1 MKLSF
6 KIHFRQIP
14 SDKLTLRQKAIRGEF
29 FLNKFITPTVLLA
42 CFAYSILPAT
52 SPNALANGIQQA
64 NKQVSV
70 SATPKPTPTNID
82 NSKKTTT
89 SSTTSTTTA
98 KPATQSTNTASSKT
112 TTQTSTTKKAVS
124 TQHSKTVT
132 ASRSAPNS
140 RYSSVVATAKQYIGT
155 RYVAGGTSPS
165 GFDCSGFVQYV
176 FKQHGVSLP
185 HSSSAMYQR
194 GTKVN
199 SPQPG
204 DLVFFKT
211 NGSGVS
217 HVGIY
222 IGGNRFI
229 SATTNSGVKIDSLSG
244 GYWGARYIGAKRL

>member
-1 MKLSF
+1 M
-6 KIHFRQIP
+6 
-14 SDKLTLRQKAIRGEF
+14 
-29 FLNKFITPTVLLA
+29 NKFITPTVLLA
-42 CFAYSILPAT
+42 CFAYCILPAT

-70 SATPKPTPTNID
+70 SATNNATKTTNIEV
-82 NSKKTTT
+82 SKKTTAT
-89 SSTTSTTTA
+89 TATPAPAATSTKTE
-98 KPATQSTNTASSKT
+98 PSKT
-112 TTQTSTTKKAVS
+112 TTQTTTSKKSTSSEHT
-124 TQHSKTVT
+124 KTVSS
-132 ASRSAPNS
+132 SRSASNS

-155 RYVAGGTSPS
+155 PYVSGGTSPS

-176 FKQHGVSLP
+176 FRQHGVSLP

-199 SPQPG
+199 NLQPG
-204 DLVFFKT
+204 DLVFFRI

-229 SATTNSGVKIDSLSG
+229 SATTSCGVKIDSLSD
-244 GYWGARYIGAKRL
+244 GYWGSRYIGAKRL